1 MAGNKN
7 ELGKSMAKWG
17 ALGAV
22 IGIPVPF
29 VGPVF
34 GAAVGAGYA
43 YLKAKKKG

>member
-1 MAGNKN
+1 MATTNN
-7 ELGKSMAKWG
+7 NVSKSMLKWG

-29 VGPVF
+29 VGPLF

-43 YLKAKKKG
+43 YLKAKK